1 MLNNTAKITD
11 TQQQVRVESPLYHA
25 NLDALASQD
34 QQGEVVLREKAF
46 MGHLVLRG
54 NAGNELF
61 ARTVEKVL
69 GVALPTQACQSAESS
84 KALVQWLSPDEWL
97 IITEGG
103 QEGPLQQALR
113 AQLSGHYAITDVSG
127 GQTVIALSGPKAEMV
142 IRKSCPYD
150 IHPSRFPTGKCVGT
164 VFAKSSAL
172 LRRTG
177 ADSFELVIRRSFAD
191 YVWMWLQDASR
202 EYGLVIEK

>member
-69 GVALPTQACQSAESS
+69 GVALPAQACQSAESS

-113 AQLSGHYAITDVSG
+113 EQLSGHYAITDVSG

-150 IHPSRFPTGKCVGT
+150 VHPSRFPTGKCVGT
-164 VFAKSSAL
+164 VFAKSSVL

>member
-1 MLNNTAKITD
+1 MSNNTAKLTEVER
-11 TQQQVRVESPLYHA
+11 QVRVESPLYHA
-25 NLDALASQD
+25 NLEALARQD

-61 ARTVEKVL
+61 AKTVEKVL
-69 GVALPTQACQSAESS
+69 GVALPTQACSSVESD

-113 AQLSGHYAITDVSG
+113 EQLTGHYAITDVSG
-127 GQTVIALSGPKAEMV
+127 GQTIIELSGPKAEMV

-150 IHPSRFPTGKCVGT
+150 VHLSNFPTGKCVGT

-177 ADSFELVIRRSFAD
+177 AESFELVIRRSFAD
-191 YVWMWLQDASR
+191 YLWLWLQDASQ
-202 EYGLVIEK
+202 EYGLVIGK

>member
-69 GVALPTQACQSAESS
+69 GVALPTQACQSAESN

-113 AQLSGHYAITDVSG
+113 EQLSGHYAITDVSG

>member
-25 NLDALASQD
+25 NLDALASQE

-103 QEGPLQQALR
+103 QEGPLQQTLR
-113 AQLSGHYAITDVSG
+113 EQLSGHYAITNVSG